1 MISFFILLNNIG
13 GKEMYIKIWQNKVF
27 ETIDYTETME
37 KALEK
42 LENDSEY
49 LVVIRRDG
57 TLYNLISRGD
67 ITSLYTYEMDKKLI
81 EILDPTDSFLFDTD
95 LVEDA
100 LVLMLENRLRILPI
114 VDNEMYPVG
123 VFGLFEV
130 LRAFK
135 TISAMEE
142 KGTRAIILI
151 RDIPGELN
159 KTLGIFA
166 SRNINVL
173 SLMTAKISKEK
184 RMVSLK
190 LGIKDINKISD
201 ILDEENIEYEG
212 IYEED

>member
-1 MISFFILLNNIG
+1 
-13 GKEMYIKIWQNKVF
+13 
-27 ETIDYTETME
+27 
-37 KALEK
+37 
-42 LENDSEY
+42 
-49 LVVIRRDG
+49 
-57 TLYNLISRGD
+57 
-67 ITSLYTYEMDKKLI
+67 
-81 EILDPTDSFLFDTD
+81 
-95 LVEDA
+95 
-100 LVLMLENRLRILPI
+100 
-114 VDNEMYPVG
+114 MYPVG

-142 KGTRAIILI
+142 KGTRTIILI

-173 SLMTAKISKEK
+173 SLMTAKISEEK